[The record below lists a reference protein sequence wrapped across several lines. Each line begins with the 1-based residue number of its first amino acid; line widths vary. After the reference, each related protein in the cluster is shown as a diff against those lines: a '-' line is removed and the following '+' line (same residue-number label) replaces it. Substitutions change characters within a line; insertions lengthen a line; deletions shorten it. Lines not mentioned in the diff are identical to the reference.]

1 VYVRLALLLKQML
14 IAVQSIHEERIV
26 HGDLK
31 PANFLFVRGTL
42 KLIDF
47 GIAKAMQNDDTTHI
61 YRENQTGTLNYMSP
75 EAILDSGTGAN
86 GQRMKCSRV
95 RTLCSSIQYCKTIS
109 SRECV
114 CCTLQSSDVWSLGC
128 ILYQMIYG
136 RTPFA
141 ELHMI
146 PKLQAIVNPNYEII
160 YPPSDEAAID
170 AIKRCLQREPSER
183 AQILGRNG
191 LLSEHPFLNGR

>member
-1 VYVRLALLLKQML
+1 
-14 IAVQSIHEERIV
+14 
-26 HGDLK
+26 
-31 PANFLFVRGTL
+31 
-42 KLIDF
+42 LIDF

-95 RTLCSSIQYCKTIS
+95 RTICSFVPRRKTIFS
-109 SRECV
+109 QEYLFS
-114 CCTLQSSDVWSLGC
+114 TLQSSDIWSLGC

-141 ELHMI
+141 DLHMI
-146 PKLQAIVNPNYEII
+146 PKLQAIVNPNYGIV
-160 YPPSDEAAID
+160 YPPSDEAAVD
-170 AIKRCLQREPSER
+170 AMKRCLQREPSDR
-183 AQILGRNG
+183 AQIIGRNG
-191 LLSEHPFLNGR
+191 LLSEHPFLHGK